1 MKYITIMFFM
11 LIGIN
16 LYAQQEVQEIKG
28 KVIFISSIGE
38 VPLAGA
44 FVHWSG
50 KSSGVFTNN
59 KGQFI
64 IKNGDND
71 KLVAS
76 FASYKSDTI
85 LINKTDSNY
94 LLVLKEQNDLKTAIV
109 IAKRISYGL
118 SKLSPRTTIL
128 LGEREF
134 QKAACCN
141 LSESFENAPAID
153 VSFSDAVTGTKQ
165 IKMLGLDGFYTLIGR
180 EYMPSVR
187 TLNSYYGLSHIPAA
201 WVDGIQI
208 TKGAG
213 SVVNGHESIAGQIN
227 VELKKPFGSKKFIL
241 DQFASSGGRFET
253 DFMYTKDITKNIA
266 SSLFVR
272 YGNRSLEFDNNN
284 DGFLDMPITEDFKI
298 MNRWQFFNKNGFE
311 GTANASYHTT
321 HQKAGQSNSYLNPY
335 QIGIDTEVM
344 DFFAKLGKASKKY
357 EYRSFGSQYNLN
369 HSEMTSTYGSNEN
382 QKQYIAQTNQGYV
395 NLLYQSIIGNSF
407 HQFQTGVS
415 LLIDETQ
422 ETYDGFRF
430 ERTEAVTGLF
440 FEYTYK
446 PRETFSLVGGIR
458 SDYNSIYGLSV
469 TPRLHG
475 KYRFNDDKTSI
486 RISSGL
492 GRRTSNPLAQN
503 QMLFAS
509 GRELEFKMSNP
520 QLAYGL
526 EQEYALNS
534 GISFEHQF
542 RLTYIPSTIGFDFF
556 NTTFKNEVIMDRE
569 NAGKAYF
576 YNVKNGT
583 IANSFQTQ
591 LDLEP
596 ARRTTLRIA
605 YRMFDV
611 KSKYQNEFNAYN
623 FTTRQKPFISKH
635 RSFINFTQGT
645 RNDWQ
650 FNTTLTWYGSQ
661 RIAGGKDTLFDI
673 NNIMQVED
681 RYAPNFILL
690 NAQVSK
696 LFRKEFEV
704 YIGAENLLNYR
715 QQNPIQNAFN
725 PFSKNFD
732 AGLVWGPIFGRIIY
746 GGFRWRI
753 KSSKK

>member
-1 MKYITIMFFM
+1 MFFM
-11 LIGIN
+11 LIVIN

-28 KVIFISSIGE
+28 KVIFISSKGE
-38 VPLAGA
+38 VLLAGA

-59 KGQFI
+59 KGQFLI
-64 IKNGDND
+64 ENGDND

-85 LINKTDSNY
+85 LINNTDSNY
-94 LLVLKEQNDLKTAIV
+94 LLVLKEQNDLKTAVV

-227 VELKKPFGSKKFIL
+227 VELKKPFGSEKFIL

-253 DFMYTKDITKNIA
+253 DFMYIKDITKNIA
-266 SSLFVR
+266 SSLFMR

-311 GTANASYHTT
+311 GTANASYHTSR
-321 HQKAGQSNSYLNPY
+321 QKAGQSNSNLNPY

-469 TPRLHG
+469 TPRFHG

-526 EQEYALNS
+526 EQESALNS

-542 RLTYIPSTIGFDFF
+542 LLTYIPSTIGFDFF

-611 KSKYQNEFNAYN
+611 KSKYRNEFNASN

-635 RSFINFTQGT
+635 RFFINFTQGT

-681 RYAPNFILL
+681 RYAPSFILL

-715 QQNPIQNAFN
+715 QQKPIQNAFN

>member
-1 MKYITIMFFM
+1 MFFM
-11 LIGIN
+11 LIVIN

-28 KVIFISSIGE
+28 KVIFISSKGE
-38 VPLAGA
+38 VLLAGA

-59 KGQFI
+59 KGQFLI
-64 IKNGDND
+64 ENGDND

-85 LINKTDSNY
+85 LINNTDSNY
-94 LLVLKEQNDLKTAIV
+94 LLVLKEQNDLKTAVV

-227 VELKKPFGSKKFIL
+227 VELKKPFGSEKFIL

-253 DFMYTKDITKNIA
+253 DFMYIKDITKNIA
-266 SSLFVR
+266 SSLFMR

-311 GTANASYHTT
+311 GTANASYHTSR
-321 HQKAGQSNSYLNPY
+321 QKAGQSNSNLNPY

-469 TPRLHG
+469 TPRFHG

-526 EQEYALNS
+526 EQESALNS

-542 RLTYIPSTIGFDFF
+542 LLTYIPSTIGFDFF

-611 KSKYQNEFNAYN
+611 KSKYRNEFNASN

-635 RSFINFTQGT
+635 RFFINFTQGT

-661 RIAGGKDTLFDI
+661 RIAGGKDTLLDI

-681 RYAPNFILL
+681 RYAPSFILL

-715 QQNPIQNAFN
+715 QQKPIQNAFN

>member
-1 MKYITIMFFM
+1 M
-11 LIGIN
+11 LIVIN

-28 KVIFISSIGE
+28 KVIFISSKGE
-38 VPLAGA
+38 VLLAGA

-59 KGQFI
+59 KGQFLI
-64 IKNGDND
+64 ENGDND

-85 LINKTDSNY
+85 LINNTDSNY
-94 LLVLKEQNDLKTAIV
+94 LLVLKEQNDLKTAVV

-227 VELKKPFGSKKFIL
+227 VELKKPFGSEKFIL

-253 DFMYTKDITKNIA
+253 DFMYIKDITKNIA
-266 SSLFVR
+266 SSLFMR

-311 GTANASYHTT
+311 GTANASYHTSR
-321 HQKAGQSNSYLNPY
+321 QKAGQSNSNLNPY

-469 TPRLHG
+469 TPRFHG

-526 EQEYALNS
+526 EQESALNS

-542 RLTYIPSTIGFDFF
+542 LLTYIPSTIGFDFF

-611 KSKYQNEFNAYN
+611 KSKYRNEFNASN

-635 RSFINFTQGT
+635 RFFINFTQGT

-661 RIAGGKDTLFDI
+661 RIAGGKDTLLDI

-681 RYAPNFILL
+681 RYAPSFILL

-715 QQNPIQNAFN
+715 QQKPIQNAFN